1 MNIHPSCTISKN
13 AEIAPDVVIGPYCI
27 VQGKV
32 RIDSGTKLNS
42 HVSIGSEYG
51 IVEIGKDNHICAGAV
66 LGGPPQD
73 IHYKNE
79 PTKLVIGDG
88 NIIREFTSLN
98 IGTAKSKGVTKI
110 GNKNLIMAYVHL
122 GHDTHMGDNNVIVNS
137 TQIAG
142 HVEIDN
148 FVTISGVS
156 AVNQFVRIG
165 SYAFIAGASSVHKDV
180 VPFSIC
186 RGNYAVCA
194 ATNKIGLSRSGFT
207 PEAVENIHRAI
218 RIIIKGSS
226 TVNEGIERILRE
238 CQMTPEVEYLIKFVK
253 SSKRGIAK

>member
-1 MNIHPSCTISKN
+1 MNIHPSSVISKH
-13 AEIAPDVVIGPYCI
+13 AEIADDVVIGPYCI
-27 VQGKV
+27 VKGKV
-32 RIDSGTKLNS
+32 KIDSGTVLDS
-42 HVSIGSEYG
+42 HVSLGSEYG
-51 IVEIGKDNHICAGAV
+51 IVEIGKNNHICAGAA

-73 IHYKNE
+73 IYYKNE

-88 NIIREFTSLN
+88 NVIREFTSLN
-98 IGTAKSKGVTKI
+98 IGTSKGKNETKL
-110 GNKNLIMAYVHL
+110 GNNNLIMAYVHL
-122 GHDTHMGDNNVIVNS
+122 GHDCQVGNNNVIVNS

-148 FVTISGVS
+148 NVTIGGVS
-156 AVNQFVRIG
+156 GINQFVRIG

-194 ATNKIGLSRSGFT
+194 ATNKIGLQRSGMDA
-207 PEAVENIHRAI
+207 EKVENIHRAI

-226 TVNEGIERILRE
+226 TIGEGIERITRE
-238 CQMTPEVEYLIKFVK
+238 CKISPEVEYLINFVK
-253 SSKRGIAK
+253 NSKRGIAK